1 MYSYHNGLIF
11 HRSSRPFNRGSVPPC
26 LHVATVVSTM
36 EGIAI
41 GILVAYPLTNNVGNG
56 FLEFAA
62 LSSDDTSTA
71 ADLYFLLYN
80 ATCQSKIRN
89 RCLNT

>member
-56 FLEFAA
+56 FAA
-62 LSSDDTSTA
+62 LSQRRQLLIYTSYYTMPHVKVKLETA
-71 ADLYFLLYN
+71 A
-80 ATCQSKIRN
+80 
-89 RCLNT
+89 

>member
-1 MYSYHNGLIF
+1 MYSYHNSLIF
-11 HRSSRPFNRGSVPPC
+11 HRSSRPFNRGSVPPF

-62 LSSDDTSTA
+62 LSTA
-71 ADLYFLLYN
+71 TTTADLYN

>member
-26 LHVATVVSTM
+26 LYVATVVSTM

-56 FLEFAA
+56 FLEFCCT
-62 LSSDDTSTA
+62 DTVQRRQPLIYTS
-71 ADLYFLLYN
+71 Y
-80 ATCQSKIRN
+80 
-89 RCLNT
+89 

>member
-1 MYSYHNGLIF
+1 MYSYHNGLIL

-26 LHVATVVSTM
+26 LHIATVILTV

-62 LSSDDTSTA
+62 LSQRRQPLIYTSYYTMPRVKVKLETTA
-71 ADLYFLLYN
+71 
-80 ATCQSKIRN
+80 
-89 RCLNT
+89 